1 MIQPPTSLRPESTG
15 ESTPKVK
22 VTYSHVLLSHLTL
35 ISEGLSTDINEGDED
50 YDPFEASFEDKLYRI
65 KIVDNGAKVMNLSLN
80 FNTKSM

>member
-1 MIQPPTSLRPESTG
+1 M
-15 ESTPKVK
+15 
-22 VTYSHVLLSHLTL
+22 
-35 ISEGLSTDINEGDED
+35 SEGLSNDIDKGDED